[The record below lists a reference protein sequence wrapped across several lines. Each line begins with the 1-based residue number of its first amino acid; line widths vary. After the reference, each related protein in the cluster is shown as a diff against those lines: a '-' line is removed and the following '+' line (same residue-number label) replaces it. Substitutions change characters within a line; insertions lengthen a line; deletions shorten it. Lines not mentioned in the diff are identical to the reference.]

1 MALAHFPFF
10 LLDQIPST
18 HFVTILA
25 FALTIHAINPLPDI
39 VRGLFQ
45 LLQLQVSR
53 LIELSELLHFL

>member
-1 MALAHFPFF
+1 MALTHFTFF
-10 LLDQIPST
+10 LLDQIPCT

-25 FALTIHAINPLPDI
+25 LALTFYAINPLPDI